1 VHTQCKRRAGARP
14 DPACCMPDARA
25 ARPMPDDLD
34 ALAADPQHRMRGLPT
49 GHGHINA
56 TAIGPDAGARRTAR
70 RRAAAAP
77 A

>member
-1 VHTQCKRRAGARP
+1 
-14 DPACCMPDARA
+14 
-25 ARPMPDDLD
+25 MPDDLD